1 MEKPPY
7 FLISRKGKNR
17 QGRSHPLGLIGFLA
31 AALLSIVGAAGVIL
45 GVNRYAEVTQD
56 LPAPENLQA
65 LLDPA
70 SGLLL
75 TPTRIV
81 DRTGQNELWRF
92 ENPLISSRRYVS
104 LTDGEMF
111 FYSEVPEPLI
121 LATIAALD
129 PDYLSRPDSFLPCL
143 LDSSPDPLPESL
155 VGELLLWQETSHP
168 DQDTRLNLLSCQ
180 VVARYGRKKVLEW
193 YLNSAYY
200 GKEIFGAA
208 QAAQFYFGKD
218 LQELDL
224 SESAMLAA
232 VGAYPALNPL
242 DAALAAQE
250 NQAEILGKMADAGL
264 ITSNQAV
271 SAARKQLVYAD
282 PDLAAGTVQPA
293 YIDLILTE
301 ASQTIPPERLLRGG
315 FLIVSTLDSRYQGQ
329 LECTLDFMLERVQ
342 GGQPQLDPACEAA
355 RLLPKYDG
363 PQLTAGD
370 LLEVDLAVLDPV
382 NGELLAL
389 AGQSTEDQPLT
400 VDQPRLPGSLVT
412 PFIYLNSFTQG
423 FEPASL
429 VWDIP
434 LPESELD
441 SDTLHPGCQGEC
453 QFRGPV
459 NIRTALVNDLLAPAR
474 QLLDKQGTGQLRG
487 TLGLFGFSLQG
498 TSCPGCPVFPEGS
511 TLDMVD
517 ILQGYGVFANGGVL
531 TGRPSETSSLEF
543 QPAAVS
549 RIEDAAGAIF
559 PMSAP
564 HQERKIISE
573 ELAYLITHTLSD
585 QEAWL
590 DPQAREFFSIG
601 KPAGVKVGYVPGDSS
616 GWTVGFTPDL
626 VVGAWAGLSGDDDGI
641 DLDPTGISSSLWRA
655 VTQYAAR
662 EETDRGWEVPPGIIT
677 RDVCYPSG
685 QLPTE
690 NCPRVVREVFIEGYE
705 PLVADTLYKAL
716 EVNKETGQLASVFTP
731 SERIEERV
739 FLNIPPQAQ
748 AWAEEA
754 GIAAPPTLY
763 DLEAPDPESG
773 GLALL
778 TPENLSFVRGRVPIT
793 GRIPEEDFL
802 SARLQ
807 YGAGINPRS
816 WLQIGN
822 EIGSAVDD
830 GYLGSWDTSDLDE
843 GIYALQLVLIK
854 EDQEIQKT
862 SLLVSVDN
870 TPPEI
875 ILITDLSGGEV
886 PYRAGKDLLLEV
898 QFNNNSEIDQ
908 VDFRLDDQLLASRR
922 VAPFLTPW
930 PLALGEHKLLVT
942 ARDQAG
948 NQDELEVDFS
958 VVRE

>member
-1 MEKPPY
+1 MEKPSN
-7 FLISRKGKNR
+7 FLISRKSNRR
-17 QGRSHPLGLIGFLA
+17 QGRSNPLGLIGFLL

-56 LPAPENLQA
+56 LPAPESLQA
-65 LLDPA
+65 LLDPV

-75 TPTRIV
+75 VPTRIV
-81 DRTGQNELWRF
+81 DRTGQTELWRF

-104 LTDGEMF
+104 ITDGQMF
-111 FYSEVPEPLI
+111 FYSEVPEPLV

-129 PDYLSRPDSFLPCL
+129 PDYLSRPEGFLPCL
-143 LDSSPDPLPESL
+143 LDTSPDPVPEIL
-155 VGELLLWQETSHP
+155 VGELLLWQETDHP
-168 DQDTRLNLLSCQ
+168 YQDIRLNLLSSQ

-200 GKEIFGAA
+200 GKEIYGAA

-218 LQELDL
+218 LRDLDL

-250 NQAEILGKMADAGL
+250 NQAAVLDKMAEAGL
-264 ITSNQAV
+264 ITSAQAA

-282 PDLAAGTVQPA
+282 PDLAADAVQPA
-293 YIDLILTE
+293 FIDLVLTE
-301 ASQTIPPERLLRGG
+301 AAQTIPPERLLRGG
-315 FLIVSTLDSRYQGQ
+315 FLIVSTLDSRYQSE
-329 LECTLDFMLERVQ
+329 LECTLEIMLERVQ
-342 GGQPQLDPACEAA
+342 GGQPLLDPACEAA
-355 RLLPKYDG
+355 RLLPKYTG
-363 PQLTAGD
+363 PELPTAD
-370 LLEVDLAVLDPV
+370 LLEVDLAILDPV
-382 NGELLAL
+382 RGELIAL
-389 AGQSTEDQPLT
+389 AGQSSGDQALT
-400 VDQPRLPGSLVT
+400 VDQPRLPGTLVT

-434 LPESELD
+434 LPESELG
-441 SDTLHPGCQGEC
+441 SDLLHPGCLGEC
-453 QFRGPV
+453 QYLGPV

-474 QLLDKQGTGQLRG
+474 QLLDAQGTSQLRS
-487 TLGLFGFSLQG
+487 TLALFGFSLQG
-498 TSCPGCPVFPEGS
+498 QDCPDCAVFPESS

-517 ILQGYGVFANGGVL
+517 ILQGYGVFANRGVL
-531 TGRPSETSSLEF
+531 TGRTSGSSSLEF
-543 QPAAVS
+543 QPASVLQ
-549 RIEDAAGAIF
+549 IEDAAGAIYH
-559 PMSAP
+559 MSDP
-564 HQERKIISE
+564 LQERKIISE
-573 ELAYLITHTLSD
+573 ELAYLITHALSD

-601 KPAGVKVGYVPGDSS
+601 KPAGVKVGYVPDESS

-626 VVGAWAGLSGDDDGI
+626 VVGAWAGLSGNGVEV
-641 DLDPTGISSSLWRA
+641 DLDSAGISSSLWRA
-655 VTQYAAR
+655 ITQYAAR
-662 EETDRGWEVPPGIIT
+662 EETDRGWEVPQGIIT

-685 QLPTE
+685 ELPTGY
-690 NCPRVVREVFIEGYE
+690 CPRVVREVFIEGYE

-731 SERIEERV
+731 AERIEERV
-739 FLNIPPQAQ
+739 FLNLPPQAQ
-748 AWAEEA
+748 TWAEES
-754 GIAAPPTLY
+754 GIAGPPTLY
-763 DLEAPDPESG
+763 DLEAPKPAPG

-778 TPENLSFVRGRVPIT
+778 TPENLSFVRGRVRIT
-793 GRIPEEDFL
+793 GSIPEEDFL

-816 WLQIGN
+816 WLQIGS
-822 EIGSAVDD
+822 EISSPVES
-830 GYLGSWDTSDLDE
+830 GYLGSWDTADLEE

-854 EDQEIQKT
+854 EDQEIEKT

-886 PYRAGKDLLLEV
+886 PYHSGKDLLLEV
-898 QFNNNSEIDQ
+898 QFKNDSEIAQ
-908 VDFRLDDQLLASRR
+908 VEFRLDNRVLASRK
-922 VAPFLTPW
+922 VSPFLATW
-930 PLALGEHKLLVT
+930 PLALGEHHLLVT

-948 NQDELEVDFS
+948 NQAELEVDFS